1 MRAQTGRKGS
11 LLVAF
16 GVVATALLV
25 VAVGTAPAGNR
36 NPTSSLAAVPGPA
49 EVTSGQSVS
58 LTASLANTRKSTF
71 THVRFLMSLPA
82 GTTLVSTSCADAQVV
97 GGSPAQFIC
106 NWGPQLGPG
115 QTATVVVVLRTPA
128 SGPSTLSLQG
138 TWTIKE
144 GDRDDGNRS
153 RDDDD
158 STFPTNRVDVTLLAA
173 NDPRKASGF
182 ATTVC
187 TNPDTPTLATNP
199 SLGQGN
205 PLATSICA
213 PDLPTESV
221 TGIVAGIAERDHQSG
236 DPGISQVSDIC
247 LPAPGF
253 PCGGQAF
260 HFGSPATF
268 TFALDNTALPP
279 VCHSHFATT
288 SAGDQYGGGDD
299 CKLRQITKVFHDG
312 ARVSTSSSAD
322 PRVVSIAFDRWQ
334 KTTTVVVK
342 SSKNGRWDF
351 G

>member
-1 MRAQTGRKGS
+1 MRAHTGLKGWV
-11 LLVAF
+11 LVAF
-16 GVVATALLV
+16 AAGATALLLI
-25 VAVGTAPAGNR
+25 AVGTAPAGNR

-58 LTASLANTRKSTF
+58 LTASLANTQKSTF

-82 GTTLVSTSCADAQVV
+82 GTTLVSTSCADAQVA

-106 NWGPQLGPG
+106 NWGRELRPG
-115 QTATVVVVLRTPA
+115 QTATVVLVLGTPA
-128 SGPSTLSLQG
+128 SGASILSLRG
-138 TWTIKE
+138 TWTITE
-144 GDRDDGNRS
+144 GDRDDGDRS
-153 RDDDD
+153 REDHD
-158 STFPTNRVDVTLLAA
+158 SAFPTNRVDIALLAA

-187 TNPDTPTLATNP
+187 TNPATPTLATNP
-199 SLGQGN
+199 ALGEGN
-205 PLATSICA
+205 ALATSICA
-213 PDLPTESV
+213 PDLPTGSV

-312 ARVSTSSSAD
+312 ARVSMSSSAD
-322 PRVVSIAFDRWQ
+322 PRVVSITLDRWK

-342 SSKNGRWDF
+342 SSENGRWDF